1 MSLSNER
8 RENRGTSGLL
18 KVAKM
23 SIAEALQRAVP
34 GKISARDRIEV
45 PGHHPRTEFADLPVY
60 AAMQKH
66 REIADTMGVSNP
78 FYRSHEKRAGAV
90 TWMEGREHINFA
102 SYDYLGLA
110 QHPAVSA
117 AAKVAIDHYGMSVSA
132 SRIVAG
138 ERPVHRELE
147 EALASFY
154 QTEDAL
160 VFVSGHATN
169 VSTISALMNHGDLIV
184 QDELIH
190 NSAHVGAKLSG
201 ATCKSFRHNDMAS
214 LEKILEENRASHRQA
229 LIVVEGLYSMDG
241 DFPELPRLVELKKRY
256 GAWLMIDEAHSLGVL
271 GATGKGIAEHFGV
284 PMTEV
289 DIWMGTL
296 SKTLGTC
303 GGYIAGK
310 RELIE
315 ILKFQAAGFVYS
327 VGMPPALAAGAFAA
341 LRILEAEP
349 ERVKR
354 LQHNSMLFLEE
365 ARKAGLN
372 TATSEGYAV
381 VPVIVGDSLKAVKL
395 TENLLERGV
404 NALPIIFPA
413 VPMKLA
419 RVRFFITADH
429 TDEQIKKT
437 VGIIRE
443 ELDKLAKSRFTIA
456 AFMGR

>member
-1 MSLSNER
+1 MSLTNDR
-8 RENRGTSGLL
+8 RENRGKGGLL
-18 KVAKM
+18 SVAKL
-23 SIAEALQRAVP
+23 SLAGALQRARP
-34 GKISARDRIEV
+34 GKLASSDRIEYV
-45 PGHHPRTEFADLPVY
+45 VHPSTAFSELPVF

-66 REIADTMGVSNP
+66 REIADTMGVANP
-78 FYRSHEKRAGAV
+78 FYRSHEKREGAV
-90 TWMEGREHINFA
+90 TWMGGREHINFA

-110 QHPAVSA
+110 QHHAVA
-117 AAKVAIDHYGMSVSA
+117 EAAKAAIDQYGMSVSA

-138 ERPVHRELE
+138 ERPVHRDLE
-147 EALASFY
+147 EALADFY
-154 QTEDAL
+154 ETEDAL
-160 VFVSGHATN
+160 AFVSGHATN
-169 VSTISALMNHGDLIV
+169 VSTIAALMNHADLII

-201 ATCKSFRHNDMAS
+201 ATCKSFRHNDMDS
-214 LEKILEENRASHRQA
+214 LEKLLAELRAQHKMA

-241 DFPELPRLVELKKRY
+241 DFPDLVRLIELKHRY
-256 GAWLMIDEAHSLGVL
+256 GAWLMVDEAHSLGVL
-271 GATGKGIAEHFGV
+271 GETGKGIAEHFGV
-284 PMTEV
+284 DPRKV

-327 VGMPPALAAGAFAA
+327 VGMPPALSAGALAA
-341 LRILEAEP
+341 LKVLKEEP

-354 LQHNSMLFLEE
+354 LQANSQLFLEE
-365 ARKAGLN
+365 AKKAGLD
-372 TATSEGYAV
+372 TATSQGYAV

-395 TENLLERGV
+395 TENLLARGV

-419 RVRFFITADH
+419 RLRFFITADH
-429 TDEQIKKT
+429 TEEQIKNT
-437 VGIIRE
+437 VAIMRE
-443 ELDKLAKSRFTIA
+443 ELDKVSGARFTIA